1 MLTYEEYAKIRDSK
15 GMRDSDVSRLAGVN
29 PTTFSEWKKG
39 KATPKYEKMTKIERA
54 LGIVYLYTE
63 GDYGVIED
71 PAPAALRDDE
81 ADILKVYNSLN
92 VAGKKELLKL
102 AKMVASQDEYMLKGD
117 GSQSS
122 DAV

>member
-1 MLTYEEYAKIRDSK
+1 MITYDEYVHFRDRK
-15 GMRDSDVSRLAGVN
+15 GFKDSDVARLAGI
-29 PTTFSEWKKG
+29 PQATLSEWKRG
-39 KATPKYEKMTKIERA
+39 RYTPKYEKMTKIEQV

-81 ADILKVYNSLN
+81 TDILKVYNSLN
-92 VAGKKELLKL
+92 AAGKKELLKL
-102 AKMVASQDEYMLKGD
+102 AKMVASQDEYMLRGD

>member
-1 MLTYEEYAKIRDSK
+1 MISYKEYVRFRDRK
-15 GMRDSDVSRLAGVN
+15 GYKDSDVARLAEI
-29 PTTFSEWKKG
+29 PQATLSEWKRG
-39 KATPKYEKMTKIERA
+39 RYTPKYEKMRRIEQA
-54 LGIVYLYTE
+54 LGLIPVSAEENYI
-63 GDYGVIED
+63 VIEE

-81 ADILKVYNSLN
+81 MDILKVYNGLN
-92 VAGKKELLKL
+92 AAGKKELLKL